1 MSAMIDIISA
11 HLEILLLSMVFP
23 LSFDNSL
30 FLSYQVQELGVIEM
44 CQLIHPTEF
53 SDRDRVRIL
62 HAAVKCGR

>member
-30 FLSYQVQELGVIEM
+30 FLSYQVQ
-44 CQLIHPTEF
+44 
-53 SDRDRVRIL
+53 
-62 HAAVKCGR
+62 